1 MNPLCLFVI
10 TDGNQI
16 QAGLLHH
23 EIDVELKNVTK
34 KFGDTVAVDNV
45 SFKVEKGEFFSLLGP
60 SGCGKTTTLRMIAGF
75 EKPTE
80 GEVYIGEELMTDVPP
95 FKRPTNIVFQNLAL
109 FPHLNVY
116 DNISFGLK
124 IKKVPKNEI
133 QKKVEEMLNLVRLSG
148 YEKRKIK
155 QLSGGE
161 QQRVAIVRALVN
173 EPTVLLLDEP
183 LGPLD
188 LKLREEMVVELKRI
202 QREVGTT
209 FIYVTHDQGEAL
221 TMSDRIAVMKEGKT
235 LQIGTPTEIY
245 EKPKFGFVAD
255 FIGRS
260 NLFEGN
266 YEDNTVE
273 VEDLGRII
281 VELEPNVSPQRSVLI
296 CVKPEKISIGRT
308 LKGLDNTFDGEVK
321 ETYFQGQ
328 VTTYRVLLKNGSL
341 ITVVALSS
349 DVTNIV
355 KPKEK
360 VKVGWNK
367 EDVKVI
373 T

>member
-1 MNPLCLFVI
+1 MKV
-10 TDGNQI
+10 
-16 QAGLLHH
+16 
-23 EIDVELKNVTK
+23 DVELRNVTK
-34 KFGDTVAVDNV
+34 KFGDVVAVDNI
-45 SFKVEKGEFFSLLGP
+45 SFEVGKGEFFSLLGP

-80 GEVYIGEELMTDVPP
+80 GEVYIGGELMTDVPP
-95 FKRPTNIVFQNLAL
+95 FKRPTNLVFQNLAL

-116 DNISFGLK
+116 ENIAFGLK
-124 IKKVPKNEI
+124 IKKLPKDEI
-133 QKKVEEMLNLVRLSG
+133 QRKVEKMLNLVRLSG

-161 QQRVAIVRALVN
+161 KQRIAIVRALVN

-221 TMSDRIAVMKEGKT
+221 TMSDRIAVMKDGRA
-235 LQIGTPTEIY
+235 LQIGTPMEIY
-245 EKPKFGFVAD
+245 ESPKSGFIAD

-260 NLFEGN
+260 NLFEGI
-266 YEDNTVE
+266 YVDGVVE
-273 VEDLGRII
+273 VDRLGRII
-281 VELEPNVSPQRSVLI
+281 VDLAPQVSEKRSVLI
-296 CVKPEKISIGRT
+296 CAKPEKISIGRK
-308 LKGLDNTFDGEVK
+308 LEGLDNVFDGEVK
-321 ETYFQGQ
+321 ETYYQGR
-328 VTTYRVLLKNGSL
+328 VTTYRVLLKNDSL

-349 DVTNIV
+349 GVNEIFRSG
-355 KPKEK
+355 EK
-360 VKVGWNK
+360 VKIGWDKRDAN
-367 EDVKVI
+367 I
-373 T
+373 IA

>member
-1 MNPLCLFVI
+1 MCI
-10 TDGNQI
+10 RD
-16 QAGLLHH
+16 
-23 EIDVELKNVTK
+23 
-34 KFGDTVAVDNV
+34 
-45 SFKVEKGEFFSLLGP
+45 S
-60 SGCGKTTTLRMIAGF
+60 
-75 EKPTE
+75 
-80 GEVYIGEELMTDVPP
+80 
-95 FKRPTNIVFQNLAL
+95 
-109 FPHLNVY
+109 

-124 IKKVPKNEI
+124 IKKVPEDEI
-133 QKKVEEMLNLVRLSG
+133 RKKVEEMLKLVRLSG

-221 TMSDRIAVMKEGKT
+221 TMSDEIAVMKDGKV
-235 LQIGTPTEIY
+235 LQLGTPMEIY
-245 EKPKFGFVAD
+245 EKPKSGFVAD

-260 NLFEGN
+260 NLFEGS
-266 YEDNTVE
+266 YSDGMVE
-273 VEDLGRII
+273 VSDLGRVI
-281 VELEPNVSPQRSVLI
+281 VEPEPHVSNKRSVLI
-296 CVKPEKISIGRT
+296 CIKPEKISIGRK
-308 LKGLDNTFDGEVK
+308 LKGLDNIFDGEVK

-328 VTTYRVLLKNGSL
+328 VITYKVLLQNDSL

-349 DVTNIV
+349 GV
-355 KPKEK
+355 KDIFRPGEK
-360 VKVGWNK
+360 VVVGWNK
-367 EDVKVI
+367 DDAWC
-373 T
+373 TTQGG

>member
-1 MNPLCLFVI
+1 M
-10 TDGNQI
+10 
-16 QAGLLHH
+16 

-34 KFGDTVAVDNV
+34 KFGDVVAVDNV
-45 SFKVEKGEFFSLLGP
+45 SFKVGKGEFFSLLGP

-75 EKPTE
+75 EEPTE
-80 GEVYIGEELMTDVPP
+80 GEVYIGGDLMTDAPP
-95 FKRPTNIVFQNLAL
+95 FKRPTNLVFQNLAL

-124 IKKVPKNEI
+124 IKKLPEDEV
-133 QKKVEEMLNLVRLSG
+133 QKKVEEVLNLVRLSG

-161 QQRVAIVRALVN
+161 QQRIAIVRALVN

-202 QREVGTT
+202 HVEVGTT

-221 TMSDRIAVMKEGKT
+221 TMSDRIAVMKDGRV
-235 LQIGTPTEIY
+235 LQIGTPMEIY
-245 EKPKFGFVAD
+245 ERPKSGFTAD

-260 NLFEGN
+260 NLFEGSYAN
-266 YEDNTVE
+266 GVVE
-273 VEDLGRII
+273 VDGLGRII
-281 VELEPNVSPQRSVLI
+281 VEPEPQVSEKGSVLV
-296 CVKPEKISIGRT
+296 CTKPEKISIGRT
-308 LKGLDNTFDGEVK
+308 LKGLDNVFDGEVK
-321 ETYFQGQ
+321 ETYYQGQ
-328 VTTYRVLLKNGSL
+328 FTTYRVLLENDSL

-349 DVTNIV
+349 GV
-355 KPKEK
+355 KDIFRSGEK
-360 VKVGWNK
+360 VKIGWNK
-367 EDVKVI
+367 MDAKLI
-373 T
+373 I

>member
-1 MNPLCLFVI
+1 MK
-10 TDGNQI
+10 
-16 QAGLLHH
+16 
-23 EIDVELKNVTK
+23 IDVELKNVTK
-34 KFGDTVAVDNV
+34 KFGDVVAVDDV
-45 SFKVEKGEFFSLLGP
+45 SLWVGKGEFFSLLGP

-75 EKPTE
+75 EKPTG
-80 GEVYIGEELMTDVPP
+80 GEVYIGGELMTDVPP
-95 FKRPTNIVFQNLAL
+95 FKRPTNLVFQHLAL

-124 IKKVPKNEI
+124 IKKLPKDEI
-133 QKKVEEMLNLVRLSG
+133 QRKVKKMLKLVRLPG

-161 QQRVAIVRALVN
+161 QQRIAIVRALVN

-188 LKLREEMVVELKRI
+188 LKLREEMVIELKRI

-221 TMSDRIAVMKEGKT
+221 TMSDRIAVMKDGST
-235 LQIGTPTEIY
+235 LQIGTPMEIY
-245 EKPKFGFVAD
+245 ERPKSGFIAD

-260 NLFEGN
+260 NLFEGS
-266 YEDNTVE
+266 YADGMVE
-273 VEDLGRII
+273 VDGLGRII
-281 VELEPNVSPQRSVLI
+281 VEPEPQVSEKGLVLV
-296 CVKPEKISIGRT
+296 CTKPEKISIGRK
-308 LKGLDNTFDGEVK
+308 LKGLDNVFDGEVK
-321 ETYFQGQ
+321 ETYYQGQ
-328 VTTYRVLLKNGSL
+328 VTTYRVLLENGSL
-341 ITVVALSS
+341 ITVVALGSG
-349 DVTNIV
+349 V
-355 KPKEK
+355 KGIFRSGEK

-367 EDVKVI
+367 RDANMM

>member
-1 MNPLCLFVI
+1 MK
-10 TDGNQI
+10 
-16 QAGLLHH
+16 
-23 EIDVELKNVTK
+23 IDVELKNVTK
-34 KFGDTVAVDNV
+34 KFGDVVAVDDV
-45 SFKVEKGEFFSLLGP
+45 SLWVGKGEFFSLLGP

-75 EKPTE
+75 EKPTG
-80 GEVYIGEELMTDVPP
+80 GEVYIGGELMTDVPP
-95 FKRPTNIVFQNLAL
+95 FKRPTNLVFQHLAL

-124 IKKVPKNEI
+124 IKKLPKDEI
-133 QKKVEEMLNLVRLSG
+133 QRKVKKMLKLVRLPG

-161 QQRVAIVRALVN
+161 QQRIAIVRALVN

-221 TMSDRIAVMKEGKT
+221 TMSDRIAVMKDGST
-235 LQIGTPTEIY
+235 LQIGTPMEIY
-245 EKPKFGFVAD
+245 ERPKSGFIAD

-260 NLFEGN
+260 NLFEGS
-266 YEDNTVE
+266 YADGMVE
-273 VEDLGRII
+273 VDGLGRII
-281 VELEPNVSPQRSVLI
+281 VEPEPQVSEKGSVLV
-296 CVKPEKISIGRT
+296 CTKSEKISIGRT
-308 LKGLDNTFDGEVK
+308 LKGLDNVFDGEVK
-321 ETYFQGQ
+321 ETYYQGQ
-328 VTTYRVLLKNGSL
+328 VTTYRVLLENDSL

-349 DVTNIV
+349 GV
-355 KPKEK
+355 KGIFKSGEK

-367 EDVKVI
+367 RDANMMI
-373 T
+373 

>member
-1 MNPLCLFVI
+1 M
-10 TDGNQI
+10 
-16 QAGLLHH
+16 
-23 EIDVELKNVTK
+23 EIDVKLKNVTK
-34 KFGDTVAVDNV
+34 KFGDVVAVDNV
-45 SFKVEKGEFFSLLGP
+45 SFEVGKGEFFSLLGP

-80 GEVYIGEELMTDVPP
+80 GEVYIGGELMTDVPS
-95 FKRPTNIVFQNLAL
+95 FKRPTNLVFQHLAL

-124 IKKVPKNEI
+124 IKKIKKDEI
-133 QKKVEEMLNLVRLSG
+133 QRRVKEMLDLVRLPG

-161 QQRVAIVRALVN
+161 QQRIAIVRALVN

-221 TMSDRIAVMKEGKT
+221 TMSDRIAVMKDGRT
-235 LQIGTPTEIY
+235 LQIGTPMEIY
-245 EKPKFGFVAD
+245 ERPKSGFIAD

-260 NLFEGN
+260 NLFEGSYAN
-266 YEDNTVE
+266 GVVE
-273 VEDLGRII
+273 VDGLGRII
-281 VELEPNVSPQRSVLI
+281 IETEPQVSEKGSVLI
-296 CVKPEKISIGRT
+296 CTKPEKISIGRT
-308 LKGLDNTFDGEVK
+308 LKGVDNVFDGEVK
-321 ETYFQGQ
+321 ETYYQGQ
-328 VTTYRVLLKNGSL
+328 VTTYRVLLENGSL

-349 DVTNIV
+349 GV
-355 KPKEK
+355 KDIFRFGEK
-360 VKVGWNK
+360 VEVGWNK
-367 EDVKVI
+367 EDARLI
-373 T
+373 I

>member
-1 MNPLCLFVI
+1 MK
-10 TDGNQI
+10 
-16 QAGLLHH
+16 
-23 EIDVELKNVTK
+23 IDVELKNVTK
-34 KFGDTVAVDNV
+34 KFGDVVAVNDV
-45 SFKVEKGEFFSLLGP
+45 SFKVGKGEFFSLLGP
-60 SGCGKTTTLRMIAGF
+60 SGCGKTTTLRMISGF

-80 GEVYIGEELMTDVPP
+80 GEVYIRGELMTDVPP
-95 FKRPTNIVFQNLAL
+95 FKRPTNLIFQNLAL
-109 FPHLNVY
+109 FPHMNVY

-124 IKKVPKNEI
+124 IKKLPENEI
-133 QKKVEEMLNLVRLSG
+133 QRKVDEMLSLVRLSG

-221 TMSDRIAVMKEGKT
+221 TMSDRIAVMKDGRV
-235 LQIGTPTEIY
+235 LQIGTPMELY
-245 EKPKFGFVAD
+245 ERPKSGFTAD

-260 NLFEGN
+260 NLFEGS
-266 YEDNTVE
+266 YADGVVE
-273 VEDLGRII
+273 VDDLGTI
-281 VELEPNVSPQRSVLI
+281 VVEPEPRVSDKRSVLI
-296 CVKPEKISIGRT
+296 CIKPEKISIGRK
-308 LKGLDNTFDGEVK
+308 LKGLDNVFDGEAK
-321 ETYFQGQ
+321 ETYYQGR
-328 VTTYRVLLKNGSL
+328 VTTYKVLLENDSL
-341 ITVVALSS
+341 ITVVAPS
-349 DVTNIV
+349 TGV
-355 KPKEK
+355 KGIFRSGEK
-360 VKVGWNK
+360 VKVGWTK
-367 EDVKVI
+367 EDAKLI

>member
-1 MNPLCLFVI
+1 MK
-10 TDGNQI
+10 
-16 QAGLLHH
+16 
-23 EIDVELKNVTK
+23 IDVELRNVTK
-34 KFGDTVAVDNV
+34 RFGNVVAVDDV
-45 SFKVEKGEFFSLLGP
+45 SFSVGKGEFFSLLGP

-80 GEVYIGEELMTDVPP
+80 GEVHIGGELMADVPP
-95 FKRPTNIVFQNLAL
+95 FKRPTNLVFQHLAL

-124 IKKVPKNEI
+124 IKKLPKDEI
-133 QKKVEEMLNLVRLSG
+133 KRKVEEVLDLVRLPG
-148 YEKRKIK
+148 YEERKIRE
-155 QLSGGE
+155 LSGGE
-161 QQRVAIVRALVN
+161 QQRIAIVRALVN

-221 TMSDRIAVMKEGKT
+221 TMSDRIAVMKDGRV
-235 LQIGTPTEIY
+235 LQIGTPMKIY
-245 EKPKFGFVAD
+245 ERPKSRFTAD

-260 NLFEGN
+260 NLFEGSYAN
-266 YEDNTVE
+266 GVVE
-273 VEDLGRII
+273 VDGLGRII
-281 VELEPNVSPQRSVLI
+281 VEPEPQVSNKRSVLV
-296 CVKPEKISIGRT
+296 CAKPEKISIGRT
-308 LKGLDNTFDGEVK
+308 LKGLDNIFAGEVK
-321 ETYFQGQ
+321 EAYYQGR
-328 VTTYRVLLKNGSL
+328 VTTYRVLLDNDSL

-349 DVTNIV
+349 GV
-355 KPKEK
+355 KGARIFRLGEK

-367 EDVKVI
+367 GDANMI
-373 T
+373 I

>member
-1 MNPLCLFVI
+1 MK
-10 TDGNQI
+10 
-16 QAGLLHH
+16 
-23 EIDVELKNVTK
+23 IDVELKNVTK
-34 KFGDTVAVDNV
+34 KFGDVVAVNDV
-45 SFKVEKGEFFSLLGP
+45 SFWIGKGEFFSLLGP
-60 SGCGKTTTLRMIAGF
+60 SGCGKTTTLRMISGF

-80 GEVYIGEELMTDVPP
+80 GEVYIGGELMTDVPP
-95 FKRPTNIVFQNLAL
+95 FKRPTNLVFQNLAL

-124 IKKVPKNEI
+124 IKKLPKDEV
-133 QKKVEEMLNLVRLSG
+133 QRKVEKMLNLVRLLG

-161 QQRVAIVRALVN
+161 QQRIAIVRALVN

-221 TMSDRIAVMKEGKT
+221 TMSDRIAVMKDGKV
-235 LQIGTPTEIY
+235 LQIGTPMEIY
-245 EKPKFGFVAD
+245 EGPKCGFTAD

-260 NLFEGN
+260 NLFEGSARG
-266 YEDNTVE
+266 DGMVE
-273 VEDLGRII
+273 VDGLGRII
-281 VELEPNVSPQRSVLI
+281 VEPEPQVSGKGSVLV
-296 CVKPEKISIGRT
+296 CTKPEKISIGRT
-308 LKGLDNTFDGEVK
+308 LRGLDNIFDGEVK
-321 ETYFQGQ
+321 ETYYQGQ
-328 VTTYRVLLKNGSL
+328 VTTYRVLLENGSL
-341 ITVVALSS
+341 IMVVALSS
-349 DVTNIV
+349 GV
-355 KPKEK
+355 KGIFRSGEK

-367 EDVKVI
+367 RDAKLI
-373 T
+373 I

>member
-1 MNPLCLFVI
+1 MK
-10 TDGNQI
+10 
-16 QAGLLHH
+16 
-23 EIDVELKNVTK
+23 IDVELKNVTK
-34 KFGDTVAVDNV
+34 KFGDVVAVDDV
-45 SFKVEKGEFFSLLGP
+45 SLWVGKGEFFSLLGP

-75 EKPTE
+75 EKPTG
-80 GEVYIGEELMTDVPP
+80 GEVYIGGELMTDVPP
-95 FKRPTNIVFQNLAL
+95 FKRPTNLVFQHLAL

-124 IKKVPKNEI
+124 IKKLPKDEI
-133 QKKVEEMLNLVRLSG
+133 QRKVKKMLKLVRLPG

-161 QQRVAIVRALVN
+161 QQRIAIVRALVN

-221 TMSDRIAVMKEGKT
+221 TMSDRIAVMKDGST
-235 LQIGTPTEIY
+235 LQIGTPMEIY
-245 EKPKFGFVAD
+245 ERPKSGFIAD

-260 NLFEGN
+260 NLFEGS
-266 YEDNTVE
+266 YADGMVE
-273 VEDLGRII
+273 VDGLGRII
-281 VELEPNVSPQRSVLI
+281 VEPEPQVSEKGSVLV
-296 CVKPEKISIGRT
+296 CTKPEKISIGRT
-308 LKGLDNTFDGEVK
+308 LKGLDNVFDGEVK
-321 ETYFQGQ
+321 ETYYQGQ
-328 VTTYRVLLKNGSL
+328 VTTYRVLLENDSL

-349 DVTNIV
+349 GV
-355 KPKEK
+355 KGIFKSGEK

-367 EDVKVI
+367 RDANMMI
-373 T
+373 

>member
-1 MNPLCLFVI
+1 MK
-10 TDGNQI
+10 
-16 QAGLLHH
+16 
-23 EIDVELKNVTK
+23 IDVELKNVTK
-34 KFGDTVAVDNV
+34 KFGDTVAVDNI
-45 SFKVEKGEFFSLLGP
+45 SFKVGKGEFFSLLGP

-80 GEVYIGEELMTDVPP
+80 GEVYVGEELMTDVPP
-95 FKRPTNIVFQNLAL
+95 FKRPTNLVFQHLAL

-124 IKKVPKNEI
+124 IKKIPKNEI
-133 QKKVEEMLNLVRLSG
+133 QKKVKEMLNLVRLSG

-161 QQRVAIVRALVN
+161 QQRIAIVRALVN

-202 QREVGTT
+202 KREVGTT

-221 TMSDRIAVMKEGKT
+221 TMSDRIAVIKSGKT

-245 EKPKFGFVAD
+245 DRPKSEFVAD

-260 NLFEGN
+260 NLFEGS
-266 YEDNTVE
+266 YADNVIE
-273 VEDLGRII
+273 VDGLGS
-281 VELEPNVSPQRSVLI
+281 LSDKRSVVVG
-296 CVKPEKISIGRT
+296 VKPEKISIGRT
-308 LKGLDNTFDGEVK
+308 LKGLDNIFDGEVK
-321 ETYFQGQ
+321 ETYYQGQ
-328 VTTYRVLLKNGSL
+328 VTTYRVLLENDSL
-341 ITVVALSS
+341 ITVVELSS
-349 DVTNIV
+349 GAKDIFRFG
-355 KPKEK
+355 EK

-367 EDVKVI
+367 KDAKLI
-373 T
+373 I

>member
-1 MNPLCLFVI
+1 MK
-10 TDGNQI
+10 
-16 QAGLLHH
+16 
-23 EIDVELKNVTK
+23 IDVELKNVTK
-34 KFGDTVAVDNV
+34 KFEDVVAVDDV
-45 SFKVEKGEFFSLLGP
+45 SFKVGKGEFFSLLGP
-60 SGCGKTTTLRMIAGF
+60 SGCGKTTTLRMISGF

-80 GEVYIGEELMTDVPP
+80 GEVYIGGELMTDVPP
-95 FKRPTNIVFQNLAL
+95 FKRPTNLIFQNLAL

-116 DNISFGLK
+116 DNISYGLK
-124 IKKVPKNEI
+124 IKKLHKDEI
-133 QKKVEEMLNLVRLSG
+133 KRKVEEVLNLVRLPG

-202 QREVGTT
+202 KREVGTT

-221 TMSDRIAVMKEGKT
+221 TMSDRIAVMKDGRT
-235 LQIGTPTEIY
+235 LQIGTPMEIY
-245 EKPKFGFVAD
+245 EGPKSGFIAD

-260 NLFEGN
+260 NLFEGSARG
-266 YEDNTVE
+266 EGMVE
-273 VEDLGRII
+273 VDGLGRII
-281 VELEPNVSPQRSVLI
+281 VETEPQVSEKGSVLV
-296 CVKPEKISIGRT
+296 CTKPEKISIGRT
-308 LKGLDNTFDGEVK
+308 LKGLDNVFDGEVK
-321 ETYFQGQ
+321 ETYYQGQ
-328 VTTYRVLLKNGSL
+328 VTTYRVLLENDSL

-349 DVTNIV
+349 GV
-355 KPKEK
+355 KDIFRSGEK

-367 EDVKVI
+367 RDAKLI
-373 T
+373 I